1 MDQNLTAT
9 LLPKLTSI
17 ELKPIGKSHDASMQS
32 ISPPLNSQRLPIIP
46 KFTTNFFNEDNDS
59 TNSDENKYP
68 CYENTIQRISTVLG
82 HIRQFCVCL
91 CINSPNLEI
100 PQGFCGL
107 KLRFGRY
114 IETMGPGL
122 QFISPFT
129 EKVVLIDLQ
138 TQTMDLVKQN
148 VITQDNLVIMV
159 DTAVNY
165 KIFNPRFAFFRTQNL
180 MEAVENLSYAAL
192 RAVCGGYKLS
202 EIQEKKSEITKEI
215 KKYMDQRAQMWGVCL
230 EEVFLT
236 DIILNKDLENTLSS
250 AASAQRAAISKIISA
265 KADIESAKIMKA
277 AADTLSSEAAM
288 QIRYL
293 ETISRVGNN
302 ACPVVFIPFVQDEN
316 F

>member
-1 MDQNLTAT
+1 MDQNLKGA
-9 LLPKLTSI
+9 LLPKITAI
-17 ELKPIGKSHDASMQS
+17 ELKSIGKTLDASMQS
-32 ISPPLNSQRLPIIP
+32 ISTPQNSQKQSITP
-46 KFTTNFFNEDNDS
+46 KFTISEDNYS
-59 TNSDENKYP
+59 NNSYENVYP
-68 CYENTIQRISTVLG
+68 CYENSIQHISTFLG

-129 EKVVLIDLQ
+129 EKVVLVDLQ

-148 VITQDNLVIMV
+148 VITKDNLVIMV
-159 DTAVNY
+159 DTAINY
-165 KIFNPRFAFFRTQNL
+165 KILNPRFAFFRIQNL
-180 MEAVENLSYAAL
+180 IEGVENLAYAAL
-192 RAVCGGYKLS
+192 RAICGGYKLN
-202 EIQEKKSEITKEI
+202 EILEKKSEITKEI
-215 KKYMDQRAQMWGVCL
+215 RKYMDQRAQIWGVFI
-230 EEVFLT
+230 EETFLT

-293 ETISRVGNN
+293 QTISKVGKN